1 MKGFSMRSAICL
13 AKMVCLACIVV
24 LAAGCSVVKLTY
36 NNADTLTL
44 LWLNRYVDLDA
55 GQEAWTKDRVREF
68 HVWHRVTQLPD
79 YAQMLV
85 RTRTLLQSPV
95 TRADMLALNAEIAA
109 RLDVATIKALPDLAT
124 LALQLSPEQIAY
136 MERKFEK
143 NNTEFRK
150 DFLDIDT
157 EQRQENRYKTVLWLA
172 EFWFG
177 RFSAEQEAA
186 IKRASYARPLIN
198 ELWLSERLARQRDL
212 IVVLKRI
219 QAEKPSPHATLALLK
234 DQAVRATGIA
244 NIPNAA
250 TRAEAEAAA
259 AHAAQL
265 AAAIVNLTTPE
276 QRQRAMDKLQ
286 QWADDF
292 VALSLEGR

>member
-1 MKGFSMRSAICL
+1 M
-13 AKMVCLACIVV
+13 ACIVA
-24 LAAGCSVVKLTY
+24 LAAGCSVVKLSY

-68 HVWHRVTQLPD
+68 YVWHRATQLPD
-79 YAQMLV
+79 YAQMLL

-95 TRADMLALNAEIAA
+95 TKADMLALNAEMAT
-109 RLDVATIKALPDLAT
+109 RLDVATTKALPDLAT
-124 LALQLSPEQIAY
+124 LALQLSPEQIAH

-143 NNTEFRK
+143 NNAEFRK

-157 EQRQENRYKTVLWLA
+157 EPRQENRYKTVLWLA

-177 RFSAEQEAA
+177 RFSPEQEAV

-219 QAEKPSPHATLALLK
+219 QAEKPSPNATLALLK

>member
-1 MKGFSMRSAICL
+1 
-13 AKMVCLACIVV
+13 MVCIVAV
-24 LAAGCSVVKLTY
+24 AAGCSVVKLTY

-44 LWLNRYVDLDA
+44 LWFNRYVDLDA

-68 HVWHRVTQLPD
+68 YVWHRATQLPD
-79 YAQMLV
+79 YAQMLL

-95 TRADMLALNAEIAA
+95 TKADMLALNGEMAA
-109 RLDVATIKALPDLAT
+109 RLDVATTKALPDLAT

-177 RFSAEQEAA
+177 RFSPEQEAA

-219 QAEKPSPHATLALLK
+219 QAEKPSPNATLALLK

-265 AAAIVNLTTPE
+265 AATIVNLTTPE
-276 QRQRAMDKLQ
+276 QQQRAMDKLQ